1 MKTNIKLLVTER
13 GKIDI
18 YLKNIYLNWCQ
29 INFLKELL
37 NSPNCKEKKFQITK
51 VLYKDPVI
59 LFCEQTQK
67 SQIIAEI
74 ISVD

>member
-18 YLKNIYLNWCQ
+18 YLNWCQ

-37 NSPNCKEKKFQITK
+37 NSRNCKEKKFEITK
-51 VLYKDPVI
+51 VLYKDPVV